1 MSDGVRWTPRADAVP
16 RTSVAD
22 AVLTDLREAIS
33 SGAIPVG
40 TRLPAE
46 AVLSEQY
53 GVSRPL
59 VREALRS
66 LQALGLTRTRT
77 GSGTYVIADRLNPS
91 TTFGDFSSRDL
102 VEARPHVEVPA
113 AGFAAER
120 RSERQRAELV
130 RLCVEMDASDDP
142 DEWVRLDSRFH
153 ALVAEA
159 SGNAVFAKTL
169 ADIRDALTHQ
179 SQIVNLVAQRREAS
193 SREHRRIAEAIAVG
207 SAIEAR
213 EAMRAHF
220 NEVERVITPL
230 AAGGAPGA
238 AD

>member
-1 MSDGVRWTPRADAVP
+1 MPRAEAVS

-46 AVLSEQY
+46 AVLSERY

-77 GSGTYVIADRLNPS
+77 GSGTFVIADRLNPS

-120 RSERQRAELV
+120 RSE
-130 RLCVEMDASDDP
+130 
-142 DEWVRLDSRFH
+142 
-153 ALVAEA
+153 
-159 SGNAVFAKTL
+159 
-169 ADIRDALTHQ
+169 
-179 SQIVNLVAQRREAS
+179 
-193 SREHRRIAEAIAVG
+193 
-207 SAIEAR
+207 
-213 EAMRAHF
+213 
-220 NEVERVITPL
+220 
-230 AAGGAPGA
+230 
-238 AD
+238 

>member
-1 MSDGVRWTPRADAVP
+1 MGDEARWQPRSDAVP

-22 AVLTDLREAIS
+22 AVLADLRDAIM

-40 TRLPAE
+40 DRLPAE
-46 AVLSEQY
+46 AVLAERY

-77 GSGTYVIADRLNPS
+77 GSGTYVIADRLNPD
-91 TTFGDFSSRDL
+91 TTFGAFSSRDL
-102 VEARPHVEVPA
+102 LEARPHIEVPA

-120 RSERQRAELV
+120 RSEKQRADLV
-130 RLCVEMDASDDP
+130 LLCDEMDGTADP
-142 DEWVRLDSRFH
+142 EEWVRLDSRFH

-159 SGNAVFAKTL
+159 SGNAVFARTV
-169 ADIRDALTHQ
+169 AEIRDALAHQ
-179 SQIVNLVAQRREAS
+179 SQIVNLIAHRRDAS
-193 SREHRRIAEAIAVG
+193 GREHRRIAEAIAVG

-213 EAMRAHF
+213 EAMRAHLG
-220 NEVERVITPL
+220 EVERVVTPL
-230 AAGGAPGA
+230 AAESARDA
-238 AD
+238 AG

>member
-1 MSDGVRWTPRADAVP
+1 MPRAEAVS

-46 AVLSEQY
+46 AVLSERY

-77 GSGTYVIADRLNPS
+77 GSGTFVIADRLNPS

-120 RSERQRAELV
+120 RSEQQRDELV
-130 RLCVEMDASDDP
+130 RLCAEMDASDDA

-169 ADIRDALTHQ
+169 ADIRDALAHQ
-179 SQIVNLVAQRREAS
+179 SQIVNLVAQRRAAS
-193 SREHRRIAEAIAVG
+193 GREHRRIAEAIAVG

-213 EAMRAHF
+213 EAMRAHLS
-220 NEVERVITPL
+220 EVERVITPL
-230 AAGGAPGA
+230 AAGAAPDA

>member
-1 MSDGVRWTPRADAVP
+1 MPRAEAVS

-46 AVLSEQY
+46 AVLSERY

-77 GSGTYVIADRLNPS
+77 GSGTFVIADRLNPS

-120 RSERQRAELV
+120 RSEQQRDELV
-130 RLCVEMDASDDP
+130 RLCAEMDASDDA

-169 ADIRDALTHQ
+169 ADIRDALAHQ

-193 SREHRRIAEAIAVG
+193 GREHRRIAEAIAVG

-213 EAMRAHF
+213 EAMRAHLS
-220 NEVERVITPL
+220 EVERVVTPL
-230 AAGGAPGA
+230 AAGAAPGA

>member
-1 MSDGVRWTPRADAVP
+1 MSDGVRWMPRAEAVS

-46 AVLSEQY
+46 AVLSERY

-77 GSGTYVIADRLNPS
+77 GSGTFVIADRLNPS

-120 RSERQRAELV
+120 RSEQQRDQLV
-130 RLCVEMDASDDP
+130 RLCAEMDASDDA

-169 ADIRDALTHQ
+169 ADIRDALAHQ

-193 SREHRRIAEAIAVG
+193 GREHRRIAEAIAVG

-213 EAMRAHF
+213 EAMRAHLS
-220 NEVERVITPL
+220 EVERVITPL
-230 AAGGAPGA
+230 AAGAAPGA